1 MLQESCGNFS
11 DLCRFGLE
19 YVPFF
24 LGGISQIGCKRRD
37 LEISRVE
44 VTTDLPRFGFK

>member
-19 YVPFF
+19 YVHFF
-24 LGGISQIGCKRRD
+24 WEEFHGCKRRD